1 METYELVA
9 YNLSS
14 ELNISRFYEDERSV
28 TKTFK
33 WNEPFILEHGE
44 KSYIFFYNFG
54 TVAFFNVHEEERKK
68 FIQKVKKYEVNPVK
82 EVDVETFSIEIDPKE
97 KPAALFDKA
106 IIPKLDILSLRII
119 SFVVSQSVTLKYFE
133 KEVDYVSDLLYKTVD
148 EFWRTTR
155 IAWSNKGNLKTIAYG
170 IKLRHSA
177 MSELLLLDKPPIA
190 WESSKMDQLYEEMIK
205 TFEINERYKRLDK
218 KLEIV
223 IENSKIITGFSDVKK
238 ALISE
243 LAIIALFVIDI
254 IIILWEMFA

>member
-1 METYELVA
+1 MESYELVA
-9 YNLSS
+9 CNVSS
-14 ELNISRFYEDERSV
+14 ELNIAKFYEDERSV
-28 TKTFK
+28 TKAFK

-68 FIQKVKKYEVNPVK
+68 FIQKVKKYEINPVK
-82 EVDVETFSIEIDPKE
+82 EVDVETFTIEIDPKE
-97 KPAALFDKA
+97 KPSALFDKV
-106 IIPKLDILSLRII
+106 ILPKLDLLSLRII

-148 EFWRTTR
+148 KFWKTTR
-155 IAWSNKGNLKTIAYG
+155 IAWSNKDNIKTIAYG

-190 WESSKMDQLYEEMIK
+190 WESSKLDQLYEEMIK
-205 TFEINERYKRLDK
+205 TFEVNERYKRLDK

-223 IENSKIITGFSDVKK
+223 IENSKIITDISDVKK
-238 ALISE
+238 ALVSE

-254 IIILWEMFA
+254 IIILWEMFV